1 MSWLKDLL
9 KKAVVGVKVPQ
20 IVDFPV
26 GQYKVYW
33 EIFTSPVAGGISS
46 TVRFIGYN
54 DFPLREEFT
63 IVGPTAKYVEERV
76 SVLINDFMLNYTR

>member
-9 KKAVVGVKVPQ
+9 KKTTIGVEEPQVV
-20 IVDFPV
+20 DYPV

-33 EIFTSPVAGGISS
+33 EIMTNVVPGGLQSII
-46 TVRFIGYN
+46 RFIGYS

-63 IVGPTAKYVEERV
+63 LVAPNETQLTERRSILIRDFMAKYKR
-76 SVLINDFMLNYTR
+76 